1 VIATNAFTRNLLIVD
16 DNEALTQLLAWE
28 FEEFGYTVCRAA
40 DCQQAAELAGAIS
53 FDFALVDYHLPD
65 GDGRSLSR
73 RLKQLSPRL
82 HVVMMSAD
90 RAAATAQEKDVAIM
104 VAFVEKPVPTA
115 RIHHIFSVRA
125 AAPVR
130 TPGHPG
136 LRQEAPARA
145 F

>member
-1 VIATNAFTRNLLIVD
+1 MIATNAITGNLLIVD

-28 FEEFGYTVCRAA
+28 FEEFGYTACRAA
-40 DCQQAAELAGAIS
+40 DCRQATALARAIS

-65 GDGRSLSR
+65 GDGSSLSC
-73 RLKQLSPRL
+73 RLRQLSPRL
-82 HVVMMSAD
+82 QIVMMSGD
-90 RAAATAQEKDVAIM
+90 RAAATAPGKNLAIM
-104 VAFVEKPVPTA
+104 AAFVEKPVPTA